1 LNWFEEINT
10 AIKLVNDKDY
20 YYVLR
25 TKIYLYNDI
34 ENDDELA
41 IEDLNKAIKLGSKE
55 ARYLLEEYF
64 SEGVA

>member
-1 LNWFEEINT
+1 MNWFEEINT